1 MRSNQRPATV
11 TMADVAERAGVSR
24 ALVSIVFRGVPG
36 ASPATRERVMRA
48 AEELAYRPDQ
58 RARLLGRSRS
68 RTVGVVFGLHY
79 EFHAEVVEHLYRA
92 VDGTGYELA
101 LGAAAPTRH
110 ERRAVQSLLDYRCE
124 ALILLGSGLSRAAIE
139 ELAQCL
145 PVVVVARA
153 LRTRAADVVRTDD
166 VAGARLAVEH
176 LAGLGHRA
184 IAHVHGQ
191 RAPGAAERRRGY
203 RTAMRDLGL
212 DSQTLLVPG
221 GLTEQD
227 GEQAAGHLLAGRP
240 PTAVMAFNDHC
251 AAGLMAAARARG
263 IRVPDDLSLV
273 GYDDSH
279 VAGLSSIAL
288 TTIAQDAPAIASAA
302 FDLALT
308 RTEDKTQTPSEVV
321 LPPRLVVRRTSAPPA
336 AGAATGPRGRRR
348 GTAAALR
355 NSAARRGRSF
365 SGAKGADE

>member
-1 MRSNQRPATV
+1 MRSDKRPATV
-11 TMADVAERAGVSR
+11 TMEDVAQRAGVSR

-58 RARLLGRSRS
+58 RARLLGRNRS
-68 RTVGVVFGLHY
+68 RTVGVVFGLHH
-79 EFHAEVVEHLYRA
+79 EFHAEVIECLYQA
-92 VDGTGYELA
+92 VDGTGYDLA
-101 LGAAAPTRH
+101 LGAVAPTRD

-124 ALILLGSGLSRAAIE
+124 ALILLGPTLSRTAIE
-139 ELAQCL
+139 ELARRL

-153 LRTRAADVVRTDD
+153 LRSRAVEVVRTDD

-203 RTAMRDLGL
+203 RGAMRNLGL
-212 DSQTLLVPG
+212 DSETRLIPG

-227 GEQAAGHLLAGRP
+227 GERAASQLFADTP
-240 PTAVMAFNDHC
+240 PTAVTAFNDHC

-263 IRVPDDLSLV
+263 VRIPDQMSLV

-279 VAGLSSIAL
+279 IASLSSVAL
-288 TTIAQDAPAIASAA
+288 TTIAQDAPTLAGSAL
-302 FDLALT
+302 DLALR
-308 RTEDKTQTPSEVV
+308 RTEDKNPEPSEVV
-321 LPPRLVVRRTSAPPA
+321 VPPRLIVRRTSASPA
-336 AGAATGPRGRRR
+336 
-348 GTAAALR
+348 
-355 NSAARRGRSF
+355 
-365 SGAKGADE
+365 